1 MIFGKIDYLN
11 LLPFHMFL
19 KRRLKS
25 SSEKSAW
32 RRHGSVPSS
41 VNRAFFGRRVDA
53 AVISSIKSRG
63 LKCTDMGI
71 VADGEVRSVLLLPG
85 TDEKDI
91 ESDTSNA
98 LAKVMGLK
106 GRVLIGDKALRYY
119 LSSKDE
125 FCDLSLEWKRREALP
140 FVFARLCAHPR
151 YFKRIE
157 KLSEEFL
164 SKPQKV
170 PIYILKKKA
179 MEHGISCKDLK
190 EYLALIYYRIGW
202 RERRSLG
209 RFLRLTKRNG
219 L

>member
-19 KRRLKS
+19 KKRLKS
-25 SSEKSAW
+25 SSERCAW
-32 RRHGSVPSS
+32 QRHGSVPSS

-53 AVISSIKSRG
+53 AVISSVKSRG

-85 TDEKDI
+85 SFEKDS

-98 LAKVMGLK
+98 LAKTLGLEGK
-106 GRVLIGDKALRYY
+106 VIIGDKALHYY
-119 LSSKDE
+119 LVDNPE
-125 FCDLSLEWKRREALP
+125 GIDLAAEWKRRYKLP

-190 EYLALIYYRIGW
+190 EYLALIYYKIGW
-202 RERRSLG
+202 RERRSLEH
-209 RFLRLTKRNG
+209 FLRLAKRSG